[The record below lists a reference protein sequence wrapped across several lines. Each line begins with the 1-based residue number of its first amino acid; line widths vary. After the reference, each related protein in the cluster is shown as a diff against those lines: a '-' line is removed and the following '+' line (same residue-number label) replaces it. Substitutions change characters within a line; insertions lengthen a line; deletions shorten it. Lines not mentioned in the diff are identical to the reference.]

1 MTNRYTRNMNG
12 DDETRRRELIDKIER
27 AINQRS
33 VSELEAI
40 AYDMFAKGYLDE

>member
-12 DDETRRRELIDKIER
+12 DDENRRRELIDKIER